1 MPPASPT
8 PRTLARNLSTE
19 ASEFRMSTFRLARRL
34 RAERAVDSMSDAQMA
49 VLGGIRMHGAAT
61 LGVLAERERVSAP
74 SMNRTVNCLEE
85 SGWVTRTTD
94 AVDRRKVIID
104 LTPEGIAVVKETVR
118 RRDAW
123 LQKALADLTPEE
135 LEVLHAAAPIM
146 QRLAER

>member
-1 MPPASPT
+1 
-8 PRTLARNLSTE
+8 
-19 ASEFRMSTFRLARRL
+19 MSTFRLARRL

-49 VLGGIRMHGAAT
+49 VLGGLKVHGPAT

-85 SGWVTRTTD
+85 AGWVTRTAD
-94 AVDRRKVIID
+94 EADRRKVIVD
-104 LTPEGIAVVKETVR
+104 LTPEGLAVVKETVR

-123 LQKALADLTPEE
+123 LESALADLDAEE
-135 LEVLHAAAPIM
+135 LEILHRAAPIM